1 MDAPAESSP
10 LGWLG
15 IACWCAVFEKKV
27 RPRQVVESAR
37 AELPYQVGSTPPWG
51 NSIFKIDLFPDHR
64 ILAEMQRN

>member
-1 MDAPAESSP
+1 MRLQKALPWD
-10 LGWLG
+10 GWALLVG
-15 IACWCAVFEKKV
+15 AQFSKKKV
-27 RPRQVVESAR
+27 RPRQVVESAH